1 MHQQKKDQLYY
12 LLLKLHSLTGIIP
25 IGVFLVFHLAFN
37 ALRTVGVT
45 QYQIGIDLINNAPF
59 LIWIEIFAIYIPL
72 LFHSIM
78 GFYVTYMGEN
88 NVFRYKYARNWM
100 YTLQRVTG
108 AIVFAFLIYH
118 LLTTVVPKMV
128 NGKTLFD
135 AAPFLINIM
144 NEEFKS
150 LEGQIIYLVGITATT
165 FHFANGLWGFCVS
178 WGILIGNTAQKNA
191 AILFMIIGLVL
202 TVMGLATVLEF
213 SLHPLSSTK
222 TLI

>member
-100 YTLQRVTG
+100 YTC
-108 AIVFAFLIYH
+108 
-118 LLTTVVPKMV
+118 LL
-128 NGKTLFD
+128 
-135 AAPFLINIM
+135 
-144 NEEFKS
+144 
-150 LEGQIIYLVGITATT
+150 
-165 FHFANGLWGFCVS
+165 
-178 WGILIGNTAQKNA
+178 
-191 AILFMIIGLVL
+191 
-202 TVMGLATVLEF
+202 
-213 SLHPLSSTK
+213 
-222 TLI
+222 